1 MTLKHVSD
9 YISIK
14 YFDPVEIENFSILTG
29 LNGSG
34 KTHLLRAIKLGSVAI
49 ENIDKSE
56 MVYYNYNDFTVH
68 IKEGNQDFNYAR
80 KLEESKNERNQV
92 IQKILQ
98 LKQNIINEI
107 RRSQLLPID
116 NAIYLLLLSTSYLE
130 FTQEFSNYENY
141 DILKEFLRVTDY
153 RSSFQSFQTRFTPRF
168 SNFVQNF
175 LNFKGDFQ
183 ELTPELIED
192 HFQNAKKNVQDIFE
206 LKHKEFYEF
215 ISSISDKDIFSLNSN
230 DIESTNFILEDIAEE
245 EKEYQYLK
253 LSNYLNKHYALDGD
267 PDSKY
272 LEQGEFIRSHGNSPI
287 EQINDVLTQYDCNGY
302 FLKTNDFK
310 LQLGEAKSS
319 MKIYINLKQKEKEY
333 VTSFNELS
341 SGEKTL
347 IALSL
352 LIFKSRKKRVIPRV
366 LLLDEIDSSLHPSM
380 ITRLLDVIQEI
391 FIKKYGMKVIL
402 ATHSPT
408 TVALSPSDSIFVL
421 NKNFPDKISKQDKSI
436 AINLLSEGFITL
448 KEGLQIVDQLSK
460 KELNVFTEGNNVAYI
475 QKAFELFAPELL
487 GMIDIVD
494 NLKDRTGKNQL
505 AILYD
510 LFLRMPH
517 NNKIIFVYD
526 CDVTTKY
533 EENSK
538 TIYFRFQKNELND
551 KINTGIENLFDKNL
565 FDNQFYST
573 KAKEDGGSHTSL
585 DKNKFCE
592 FIIENGTE
600 LDFKNF
606 KQLIER
612 IRKLLQKK

>member
-1 MTLKHVSD
+1 MKLKHVSE

-14 YFDPVEIENFSILTG
+14 YFNPVEIENFTILTG

-34 KTHLLRAIKLGSVAI
+34 KTHLLKAIKLGNVEI

-80 KLEESKNERNQV
+80 KLEESKNERSQV
-92 IQKILQ
+92 IQKIIK
-98 LKQNIINEI
+98 LKQEIINEI
-107 RRSQLLPID
+107 RKSQLLPID

-130 FTQEFSNYENY
+130 FTQEFSNHKNY
-141 DILKEFLRVTDY
+141 DILKELLRATDY
-153 RSSFQSFQTRFTPRF
+153 RSSFQSFHTRFTPRF

-175 LNFKGDFQ
+175 LNFKGDLQ

-192 HFQNAKKNVQDIFE
+192 HFQNAKKNVQEIFE
-206 LKHKEFYEF
+206 IKHKEYYEF
-215 ISSISDKDIFSLNSN
+215 LSSVSDKDIFSLNNN

-253 LSNYLNKHYALDGD
+253 LSNYLNKHYALGGD

-272 LEQGEFIRSHGNSPI
+272 LEHEEFIRAHGNSPI

-319 MKIYINLKQKEKEY
+319 MKVYINLKQKEKGY

-408 TVALSPSDSIFVL
+408 TVALSPNDSIFVL
-421 NKNFPDKISKQDKSI
+421 NNNFPDKISKQDKSI
-436 AINLLSEGFITL
+436 AISILSEGFITL
-448 KEGLQIVDQLSK
+448 NEGLQIIDQLSK
-460 KELNVFTEGNNVAYI
+460 MELSVFTEGNNVDYI
-475 QKAFELFAPELL
+475 QRAMELYAPELL
-487 GMIDIVD
+487 SRVDIVD
-494 NLKDRTGKNQL
+494 HLKDRTGKNQL
-505 AILYD
+505 NVLYD
-510 LFLRMPH
+510 FFLRMPH
-517 NNKIIFVYD
+517 ANKIIFVFD
-526 CDVTTKY
+526 CDVTTRY
-533 EENSK
+533 EESGV
-538 TIYFRFQKNELND
+538 TFYFSFQKNESND
-551 KINTGIENLFDKNL
+551 KVNKGIENLFDKNL
-565 FDNQFYST
+565 FDDQFYT
-573 KAKEDGGSHTSL
+573 TQAKEDGGSHTTL
-585 DKNKFCE
+585 NKNKFSE
-592 FIIENGTE
+592 FIIKHGIKE
-600 LDFKNF
+600 DFKNF
-606 KQLIER
+606 KPLIER
-612 IRKLLQKK
+612 IEKLL